1 MTVALPLSVI
11 ASIAAL
17 EIAWRCHLV
26 DAFREMA
33 RTGRRARRA
42 LARRRGLEARK
53 ERCLKRLSLR
63 MLRASLRGGE
73 RLALAVAPIAAL
85 FAADAWLELGLVSA
99 LLDWR
104 AHLALLNLTLA
115 YALFRFR
122 HRRRLQP
129 C

>member
-1 MTVALPLSVI
+1 MTVALTLSVI

-63 MLRASLRGGE
+63 MLRASLRAGE
-73 RLALAVAPIAAL
+73 RLALAIAPIAAL
-85 FAADAWLELGLVSA
+85 FAANALLDLGLVA
-99 LLDWR
+99 VLLDWR
-104 AHLALLNLTLA
+104 VHLALLILTLA
-115 YALFRFR
+115 YASFRFR
-122 HRRRLQP
+122 RWRRLQP